1 MAKTA
6 SLRHIFV
13 IQLFTLAAAVRPPSE
28 ARGAEAW
35 DRAQTALRQVR
46 MYDTMLSGYSMLS
59 TTSHTLGLLPCASV
73 DGCDMRSSVP
83 QNVRRPPKCYNLQ
96 AMEHALT
103 YLCFS
108 RR

>member
-1 MAKTA
+1 MRVGRVDGIMAEKA
-6 SLRHIFV
+6 REQHLFV

-73 DGCDMRSSVP
+73 DGRDMRLTLSVP
-83 QNVRRPPKCYNLQ
+83 QKASKML
-96 AMEHALT
+96 
-103 YLCFS
+103 
-108 RR
+108 

>member
-13 IQLFTLAAAVRPPSE
+13 IQLFTLAAVVVVRPPSE

-46 MYDTMLSGYSMLS
+46 MYDTMLSGYNTLS
-59 TTSHTLGLLPCASV
+59 TTYHALELLPCASV
-73 DGCDMRSSVP
+73 DGRD
-83 QNVRRPPKCYNLQ
+83 N
-96 AMEHALT
+96 HALE
-103 YLCFS
+103 CAS
-108 RR
+108 GGVQNGIICRRWSMP

>member
-13 IQLFTLAAAVRPPSE
+13 IQLFTLVAAVRPPSE

-46 MYDTMLSGYSMLS
+46 MYDTMLSGYNTLS
-59 TTSHTLGLLPCASV
+59 TTSHTLALLPCASV
-73 DGCDMRSSVP
+73 DGRDMRSSVP
-83 QNVRRPPKCYNLQ
+83 QKASKML
-96 AMEHALT
+96 
-103 YLCFS
+103 
-108 RR
+108 